1 MRCRQVL
8 AGGSLL
14 LAACGAPD
22 RGVEAEAGSA
32 ARDTA
37 AASRQPSLSGTP
49 APPDTQ
55 PAEGGTAPARRTSG
69 ASAALPAAPLSGSDT
84 ARGVVRILGTVADS
98 RVVVHSPTGPVAI
111 IGPLAPTIAALQEMD
126 VWVQGPLSVALGRAI
141 PPRQIEARQFAVRAV
156 NGVAALDGTL
166 REESGGSVLVSAAGE
181 RTRLVAPPPALRS
194 RVGSRV
200 WVTRD
205 GSGAVSAFGV
215 IE

>member
-1 MRCRQVL
+1 MCWRQAL
-8 AGGSLL
+8 AGCWLL
-14 LAACGAPD
+14 LAACSQPD
-22 RGVEAEAGSA
+22 RGAANADSA
-32 ARDTA
+32 AADTVA
-37 AASRQPSLSGTP
+37 AEQPPSLSGTP
-49 APPDTQ
+49 PPPDSQ
-55 PAEGGTAPARRTSG
+55 PADSGGRTAPRSSG
-69 ASAALPAAPLSGSDT
+69 TPDALPAAPLSGPDT

-98 RVVVHSPTGPVAI
+98 RVVVHSPTGPVAV
-111 IGPLAPTIAALQEMD
+111 IGPLAPTVAALQEMD

-166 REESGGSVLVSAAGE
+166 REESGEFVLVGPAGK
-181 RTRLVAPPPALRS
+181 RTILGSPPPALRA

-205 GSGAVSAFGV
+205 AGGTVVGFGV

>member
-1 MRCRQVL
+1 MRWRQAL
-8 AGGSLL
+8 AGCSLL

-22 RGVEAEAGSA
+22 RGAAEADSA
-32 ARDTA
+32 AGDTSA
-37 AASRQPSLSGTP
+37 VTQQPSLSGTP
-49 APPDTQ
+49 SPPDTQ
-55 PAEGGTAPARRTSG
+55 PAELGTRPAPRSSG
-69 ASAALPAAPLSGSDT
+69 TPAALPAAPLSGPDT

-98 RVVVHSPTGPVAI
+98 RVVVHSPTGPVAV

-126 VWVQGPLSVALGRAI
+126 VWVQGPLSVAVGRAI

-166 REESGGSVLVSAAGE
+166 REESGGLVLVGAAGG
-181 RTRLVAPPPALRS
+181 RTILGTPPPALRA
-194 RVGSRV
+194 RVGNRV

-205 GSGAVSAFGV
+205 ASGAVTAFGV

>member
-1 MRCRQVL
+1 MRWRQAL
-8 AGGSLL
+8 AGALL

-22 RGVEAEAGSA
+22 RGAAEADSA
-32 ARDTA
+32 AGDTA
-37 AASRQPSLSGTP
+37 SASQQPSLSGTTSP
-49 APPDTQ
+49 TDTQ
-55 PAEGGTAPARRTSG
+55 PADTGTRPAPRTSG
-69 ASAALPAAPLSGSDT
+69 TPAALPAAPLPGPDT

-141 PPRQIEARQFAVRAV
+141 PPRQIDARQFAVRAV
-156 NGVAALDGTL
+156 NGVAALDGIL
-166 REESGGSVLVSAAGE
+166 HEESGGLVLVGAAGG
-181 RTRLVAPPPALRS
+181 RTILGAPPPALRE

-205 GSGAVSAFGV
+205 AGGAVTAFGV